1 MLFKIFVVTQP
12 LACKGWN
19 FEKFSTALT
28 ITHSLVKLSYLIHCE
43 DFVIGA
49 TCICWTR
56 WQRECCHR
64 EKKYWIFEPIWNQVC
79 CCGFCCQLT
88 AAVYQFTFFFLLERQ
103 VNVDCVTSDGSMPI
117 FSKFCYANYEWP
129 VFSHRKHSSRP
140 SGKNSNSVHVFV
152 VFTD

>member
-1 MLFKIFVVTQP
+1 MKSSMLLRV
-12 LACKGWN
+12 L
-19 FEKFSTALT
+19 
-28 ITHSLVKLSYLIHCE
+28 LSVE
-43 DFVIGA
+43 N
-49 TCICWTR
+49 
-56 WQRECCHR
+56 CC
-64 EKKYWIFEPIWNQVC
+64 
-79 CCGFCCQLT
+79 LS
-88 AAVYQFTFFFLLERQ
+88 VYFFFLLKRQ